1 MIKTAV
7 LQKLE
12 NMIYRV
18 LPLCS
23 LHALSYAAITTMAN
37 KIIAVRFLYTRI
49 QLEELTSLLGITFHN
64 SGVRINFVER

>member
-1 MIKTAV
+1 
-7 LQKLE
+7 
-12 NMIYRV
+12 MIYRV

-23 LHALSYAAITTMAN
+23 PHALFYAAITTMAN

-64 SGVRINFVER
+64 AGIRINFVER